1 MEVMAVVSVENVCV
15 SQVGLAVPVTVSML
29 QSNVWQR
36 TSVSLVVDMAPVH
49 VAHVHV
55 RMVGQDATVIT
66 VLHVWTHVT
75 NSNSV

>member
-15 SQVGLAVPVTVSML
+15 SQVGLAVPVTVSTL
-29 QSNVWQR
+29 QSNVWRR
-36 TSVSLVVDMAPVH
+36 TSVSLVVDMAHAH